1 MTDDVPKSF
10 TASVDRPFDPVSVR
24 LLTSQLFDRNNQR
37 LSDAQVQEMVLNPPP
52 APNRDERINKMSA
65 EANAAAANTYESE
78 KLYNMTVRDIG
89 ARLANTV
96 HNILDDLVNYNT
108 ADGVEGF
115 ISIFTKSDRLMFVG
129 IVVILIT
136 LAAILFRSGD
146 LATGSCRASN
156 LSPNGCCLH
165 P

>member
-1 MTDDVPKSF
+1 MTDDVPRSF
-10 TASVDRPFDPVSVR
+10 TASIDRPFDPVSVR
-24 LLTSQLFDRNNQR
+24 LLTTQLFDRNNQR
-37 LSDAQVQEMVLNPPP
+37 LSEAQVQELTLNPPP
-52 APNRDERINKMSA
+52 APNRDERIKKLSD

-78 KLYNMTVRDIG
+78 KLYNMSVRDIG

-146 LATGSCRASN
+146 LASGSCRASN
-156 LSPNGCCLH
+156 LSANGCCLH

>member
-24 LLTSQLFDRNNQR
+24 LLTTQLFDRNNQR
-37 LSDAQVQEMVLNPPP
+37 LSDAQVQELTLNPPP